1 MRCPYCHSI
10 EDKVVDSRL
19 ANGDTVIRRR
29 RECLSCNQR
38 FTTYEKIE
46 EINIRVIK
54 RNGDKEQY
62 DREKIISGLK
72 KAFEKRE
79 ITLSDIEKIVDE
91 IEEELKEMPGAEI
104 KSEEIGKIILGKLRQ
119 IDEVAYLRFA
129 SVYKGF
135 EEASEFSREVELL
148 EKMSP
153 PKTRDKGQKK

>member
-46 EINIRVIK
+46 EINIRVVK

-119 IDEVAYLRFA
+119 MDEVAYLRFA